1 MIYDRSN
8 ENDRSNNDDDEGDVM
23 LMMAMMA
30 MILATHIFTLPTPAL
45 LFF

>member
-23 LMMAMMA
+23 LMMAM
-30 MILATHIFTLPTPAL
+30 ILATHIFTLPAPAL